1 LLERGE
7 VRIAGEPRGA
17 LALFIVGVV
26 ATGSLVPA
34 WPARAD
40 SAPAVADK
48 TKRTVKESA
57 KTGGH
62 AARDGVLTFGRATR
76 DLFTHGPDAAKR
88 TWKANAAQTKANAQA
103 GGRAVRSAAKGG

>member
-1 LLERGE
+1 MQPITIGIIGCGVISDVYLK
-7 VRIAGEPRGA
+7 GA
-17 LALFIVGVV
+17 RRSDYINVK
-26 ATGSLVPA
+26 S
-34 WPARAD
+34 
-40 SAPAVADK
+40 VADK